1 MYTLHCKVVFSRSG
15 SNPWS
20 DKSFHRRLCSV
31 YVHCVSKKCHFY
43 FCNNFGK
50 CRPILIILSL
60 LYSQIYTADEGGIKT
75 ITSAQVCCRTTLRN
89 LNAQLSC
96 IIGCNLY
103 RPEPIN
109 ACMTTSYDI
118 RRLDVMRGLQSYN
131 YSEKVQRILYPL
143 CSYNMTTRYQGHWVS
158 FHHADIRLTD
168 VIFPFRERSGYSYW

>member
-1 MYTLHCKVVFSRSG
+1 MHSGMDHIVLPANNIMPAFYLCLRSRSTDG
-15 SNPWS
+15 ATT
-20 DKSFHRRLCSV
+20 DCCGRHIV
-31 YVHCVSKKCHFY
+31 VSKKCHFY

-143 CSYNMTTRYQGHWVS
+143 CSYNMTTRYQGH
-158 FHHADIRLTD
+158 
-168 VIFPFRERSGYSYW
+168 